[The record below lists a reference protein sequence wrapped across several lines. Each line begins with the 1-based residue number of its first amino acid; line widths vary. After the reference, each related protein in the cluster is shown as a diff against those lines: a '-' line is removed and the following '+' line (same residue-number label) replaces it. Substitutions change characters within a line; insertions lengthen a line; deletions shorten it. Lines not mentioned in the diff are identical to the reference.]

1 MLKSLE
7 IKNFKLKK
15 GFTFVE
21 MMVSIG
27 IITLLSIMVLAYN
40 RRAET
45 INNLVRS
52 ANKLVFELQRI
63 QNQAMLVYQKEGEEG
78 GSSEKICGWGMYF
91 GNALSPEK
99 TEKIFSFVDLC
110 QNKDHKYTS
119 EEEKRESINLM
130 KNTEIFETNVNSIV
144 FVPPE
149 PRVYFNPSDVN
160 FAYIKIKLEN
170 QTSLYPYYEIKVTK
184 GGQIYKNL
192 VIQQQSQQP

>member
-110 QNKDHKYTS
+110 QNQDHKYTS

>member
-45 INNLVRS
+45 INNLLRS

-78 GSSEKICGWGMYF
+78 SSSDTICGWGMYF
-91 GNALSPEK
+91 GDALP
-99 TEKIFSFVDLC
+99 TEKVFSFVDLC
-110 QNKDHKYTS
+110 QNQDHKYTS
-119 EEEKRESINLM
+119 EEEKREIINLM

-149 PRVYFNPSDVN
+149 PRVYFDPPLVN
-160 FAYIKIKLEN
+160 FASIKIKLEN
-170 QTSLYPYYEIKVTK
+170 QTSLYPYYEIRVTK